1 MRKTREVYALKR
13 WQYALVRLVLP
24 LYRLWGWTLRISIS
38 KAHLA
43 NVQTLQ
49 EPAVFILW
57 HNRLFC
63 APFLVRKYLKKTKLA
78 GLVSASKDGAWLAAL
93 FQCVGVKAIRG
104 SSSFR
109 GSASLKEIFKAM
121 DKGWSIA
128 LTPDGP
134 RGPCYSMAKG
144 MLLIAQKTS
153 RPIVLCSWRY
163 TKAWRLPSWDGFYLP
178 KPFSTVEVQLQYYPN
193 YEALMQVAQNEEL
206 EAYLQQQLLALGKD
220 QV

>member
-1 MRKTREVYALKR
+1 MTKKRQVYALR
-13 WQYALVRLVLP
+13 LWQQALLWLAVP
-24 LYRLWGWTLRISIS
+24 LYKLWGWTLKFKVP
-38 KAHLA
+38 KAHLERMQA
-43 NVQTLQ
+43 LQ

-63 APFLVRKYLKKTKLA
+63 AAFLAKKWLKKIKMA

-93 FQCVGVKAIRG
+93 FKCVGVKAIRG

-128 LTPDGP
+128 ITPDGP

-144 MLLIAQKTS
+144 VILIAQKTP

-178 KPFSTVEVQLQYYPN
+178 KPFSTVEVQFQYYPH
-193 YEALMQVAQNEEL
+193 YEALVQAAQNEEL
-206 EAYLQQQLLALGKD
+206 EAYLQQRLLALGQD